1 MRTAGRTIAIGVLA
15 LLVAAG
21 AARAQSGRTAAD
33 TAMGKDA
40 MGKDAMGHDAMAM
53 APHGAFAG
61 MDGHQ
66 ARGSF
71 EVATVSGASE
81 LHLGKDFSV
90 EKGPDVYVVL
100 SKGEKGGA
108 TGLSLGKLKEFSG
121 EQALAIPAG
130 TDLAAY
136 SHVVLWCKKYDTTM
150 GAAPL
155 ASGQGMM
162 HK

>member
-1 MRTAGRTIAIGVLA
+1 MRTGTRWVS
-15 LLVAAG
+15 AG
-21 AARAQSGRTAAD
+21 ALAAVVCFAGARPALAQAGMKDGMAKD
-33 TAMGKDA
+33 T
-40 MGKDAMGHDAMAM
+40 AM

-108 TGLSLGKLKEFSG
+108 TGLSLGKLKQFSG

>member
-1 MRTAGRTIAIGVLA
+1 VIGVLA

-21 AARAQSGRTAAD
+21 AAQAQSGRTAAD

-61 MDGHQ
+61 MDGHK

-71 EVATVSGASE
+71 EVVTASGASE
-81 LHLGKDFSV
+81 LRFGKDFSV
-90 EKGPDVYVVL
+90 DKGPDVYVVL

-108 TGLSLGKLKEFSG
+108 TGLSLGKLKKFSG

-130 TDLAAY
+130 TDLAVY